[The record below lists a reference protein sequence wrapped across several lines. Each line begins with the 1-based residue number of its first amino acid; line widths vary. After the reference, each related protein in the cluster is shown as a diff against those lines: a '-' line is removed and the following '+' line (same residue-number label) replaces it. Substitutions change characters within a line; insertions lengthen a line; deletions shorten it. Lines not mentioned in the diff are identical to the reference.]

1 MQSAHLYWSPAMN
14 TNFQATKISN
24 RSLGSQDASQLALLS
39 GWPRLVDML
48 RSQITLAVL
57 AILITLSL
65 MLLFHQ
71 VLLGAVAQG
80 ELRQQARNQ
89 QSEVFWRCNSMGAT
103 AERDNCLR
111 RANAT
116 VRAEGSL

>member
-1 MQSAHLYWSPAMN
+1 MN
-14 TNFQATKISN
+14 INFQAIKTPN
-24 RSLGSQDASQLALLS
+24 RCLGSQDASPLALLS
-39 GWPRLVDML
+39 GWPRFFDML

-57 AILITLSL
+57 AILITVSL

-80 ELRQQARNQ
+80 ELRQQARDQ

-111 RANAT
+111 QFNAT
-116 VRAEGSL
+116 ARAEGSL

>member
-1 MQSAHLYWSPAMN
+1 MN
-14 TNFQATKISN
+14 TNFQAIKISN
-24 RSLGSQDASQLALLS
+24 HSLGSQDDSQLVLLS
-39 GWPRLVDML
+39 GWHRFVDML

-80 ELRQQARNQ
+80 ELRQKARNQ
-89 QSEVFWRCNSMGAT
+89 QSEVFWRCNSMGAA

-111 RANAT
+111 QFNAAFS
-116 VRAEGSL
+116 VSAP